1 MNKFKVGDTVTP
13 VKAERYGHNHI
24 MKQLVGKTLV
34 VSWVSLFAGNDENDS
49 KLVLAGIPGKV
60 VRFWHSEDLQL
71 VPTVQPESIPPAVQ
85 KPIRRGDLVE
95 YQGEICVVFSEG
107 EDSDG
112 EYRLASLTGN
122 TDHNWVKINELT
134 RVGTIRKK
142 VKQLK
147 AQVEDE
153 K

>member
-49 KLVLAGIPGKV
+49 KLVLAGSPGEV

-71 VPTVQPESIPPAVQ
+71 VPTAQPESIPPAMQ
-85 KPIRRGDLVE
+85 KPIRRGDLVA
-95 YQGEICVVFSEG
+95 YRGDICVVYSEG
-107 EDSDG
+107 ADRDG
-112 EYRLASLTGN
+112 DHLIVSLTGEP
-122 TDHNWVKINELT
+122 DHNWAKIDELT
-134 RVGTIRKK
+134 RIGTIRKK